1 MLADILG
8 ANPLAPTQIASLSV
22 DIVRSAEYQYDQ
34 SVTSH
39 PVEAGYDIHD
49 NIINQPMKVTMTVG
63 ISSHPVTWFYVNGIG
78 KSKFANGLA
87 ALEAIRDA
95 KQPITIVR
103 PDKILTDMVMTS
115 CRYSKTDESRSVIWV
130 DLSFTHIKKVTVQTA
145 EIPENIVDESAKE
158 SVGETAADGGS
169 ATQVNVDSGTGNV
182 SDTVNSDSNKSLL
195 AQGVDGIKSAL
206 GL

>member
-115 CRYSKTDESRSVIWV
+115 CRYSKTDESRSIIWV

-182 SDTVNSDSNKSLL
+182 SDTVNSDSNKS

>member
-22 DIVRSAEYQYDQ
+22 DIVRLAEYQYDQ

-115 CRYSKTDESRSVIWV
+115 CRYSKTDESRSIIWV
-130 DLSFTHIKKVTVQTA
+130 DLSFTHIKKVIVQTA

-169 ATQVNVDSGTGNV
+169 ATQTEIS
-182 SDTVNSDSNKSLL
+182 SNSDVAGKVDEVKENTGMKSI
-195 AQGVDGIKSAL
+195 AADWWDRFSSS
-206 GL
+206 

>member
-115 CRYSKTDESRSVIWV
+115 CRYSKTDESRSIIWV